1 MSRLSTSRL
10 SIACNVVLATVVLA
24 QGWVLFARGDGTM
37 IEPSSARGAALDAD
51 GTDVASTDASAAL
64 ASQLARIDARLA
76 ALERSQSDTQAMPSA
91 SSASSQRSS
100 LQTSSSRIDPQRA
113 AAADRRL
120 TEMLADDGID
130 HRSIDHR
137 DMQRFHIAIA
147 GLPPEEQIAMSAA
160 LSRAVNEDRVRLRF

>member
-1 MSRLSTSRL
+1 MSRL

-37 IEPSSARGAALDAD
+37 IEPASARSAALDAD
-51 GTDVASTDASAAL
+51 ATDAASTDASAAL

-76 ALERSQSDTQAMPSA
+76 ALERSRPAAEAMLPASGASPQLTSPQAP
-91 SSASSQRSS
+91 
-100 LQTSSSRIDPQRA
+100 SSRIDPQRA

-120 TEMLADDGID
+120 AAMLADDGID
-130 HRSIDHR
+130 HRNIDHR

-147 GLPPEEQIAMSAA
+147 GLPPEEQIAISAA
-160 LSRAVNEDRVRLRF
+160 FSRAVNEDRVRLRF